1 MFLKQNIKSINL
13 INSTI
18 DNVQAQDLSKKLKHK
33 QIIIFNW
40 KWFESINS
48 KTVQQKVKNKKS
60 LMFRSQILNRIM
72 KILLKNT
79 TSSLIK
85 NLKNNDLV

>member
-40 KWFESINS
+40 KWFESN
-48 KTVQQKVKNKKS
+48 
-60 LMFRSQILNRIM
+60 
-72 KILLKNT
+72 
-79 TSSLIK
+79 
-85 NLKNNDLV
+85 